1 MEGAMN
7 NPNPRGALEQGRKGY
22 SEEEIE
28 CIYRLAYA
36 GLENG
41 NLKQAELI
49 ALGLI
54 EVAPSFIPGW
64 LALAYVR
71 GQDGNFA
78 GAQAASEQA
87 LRIDGESI
95 EAMLFLVSY
104 LLTNGDL
111 QSAGTYLGEVADR
124 IDNNQLTDPTLIR
137 FFRAQMLR
145 YQTREV

>member
-1 MEGAMN
+1 MN
-7 NPNPRGALEQGRKGY
+7 NPNPKGALEQGRKGY
-22 SEEEIE
+22 TDEEIE

-49 ALGLI
+49 VLGLI
-54 EVAPSFIPGW
+54 EVAPNFIPAW

-71 GQDGNFA
+71 GQDGNYA
-78 GAQAASEQA
+78 GAQSASEQA

-95 EAMLFLVSY
+95 EALLFTVSY
-104 LLTNGDL
+104 LLTNSDM

-145 YQTREV
+145 YQNREVS

>member
-1 MEGAMN
+1 VSN
-7 NPNPRGALEQGRKGY
+7 TNPRGALEQGRKGY

-54 EVAPSFIPGW
+54 EVAPNFIPGW
-64 LALAYVR
+64 LAIAYVR
-71 GQDGNFA
+71 GQDGNYA
-78 GAQAASEQA
+78 GAQSACEQA

-145 YQTREV
+145 YQTREA